1 MVKFTIM
8 TMTIEIAPEIENILQ
23 TEAKRKGLSPKE
35 FVQIVLKEKLI
46 TDKKENRVSSEIL
59 RELLAEGMISK
70 IPAGISAAE
79 DAFEPIK
86 IEGKPLSETI
96 LEDRN

>member
-1 MVKFTIM
+1 M
-8 TMTIEIAPEIENILQ
+8 TMTIEIAPEIESILQ

-70 IPAGISAAE
+70 IPEGITVEE
-79 DAFEPIK
+79 DEFEPIS

>member
-1 MVKFTIM
+1 M

-35 FVQIVLKEKLI
+35 FVQIVLKERLI
-46 TDKKENRVSSEIL
+46 VDKKENRVSSEIL
-59 RELLAEGMISK
+59 QELLAEGMISK
-70 IPAGISAAE
+70 IPEGISVAE
-79 DAFEPIK
+79 DAFEPLKIK
-86 IEGKPLSETI
+86 GKSLSKTI

>member
-1 MVKFTIM
+1 M
-8 TMTIEIAPEIENILQ
+8 TMTIEIAPEIEKILQ

-35 FVQIVLKEKLI
+35 FVQIVLKERLI
-46 TDKKENRVSSEIL
+46 LDKKENRVSPEIL
-59 RELLAEGMISK
+59 QELLAEGMISK
-70 IPAGISAAE
+70 IPEGISVAE
-79 DAFEPIK
+79 DTFEPLK